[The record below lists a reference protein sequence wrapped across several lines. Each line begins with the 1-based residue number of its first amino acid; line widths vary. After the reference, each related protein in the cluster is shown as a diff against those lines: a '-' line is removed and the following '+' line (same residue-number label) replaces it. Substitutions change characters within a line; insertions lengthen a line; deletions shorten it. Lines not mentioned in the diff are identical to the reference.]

1 MSKRSITS
9 LLFQAARL
17 SADGR
22 AIRKGPDAVAKRY
35 VRKIAYRKVNGV
47 LAGILRT
54 ILK

>member
-1 MSKRSITS
+1 MSKSLTS

-22 AIRKGPDAVAKRY
+22 ALRKGPAAVGKRII
-35 VRKIAYRKVNGV
+35 RKQVYRSTGGL
-47 LAGILRT
+47 LASILRA